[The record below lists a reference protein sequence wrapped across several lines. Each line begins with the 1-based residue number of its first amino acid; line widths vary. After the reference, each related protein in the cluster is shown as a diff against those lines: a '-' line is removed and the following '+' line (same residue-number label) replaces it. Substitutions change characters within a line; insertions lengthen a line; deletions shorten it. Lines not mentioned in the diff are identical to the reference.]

1 MTERPTRAMWFAPVR
16 TTVAHRLNASDFH
29 SDYEKGKTIM
39 SITTILLIILV
50 LILIGALPTW
60 GYSSSWGYA
69 PSGVLGAIVIIML
82 VLLLLGRI

>member
-1 MTERPTRAMWFAPVR
+1 MVVYAGASNPVM
-16 TTVAHRLNASDFH
+16 HRLRRWGVSFRPQ
-29 SDYEKGKTIM
+29 EGKTNM

-60 GYSSSWGYA
+60 PYSSSWGYT
-69 PSGVLGAIVIIML
+69 PSGILGAIVIVML

>member
-1 MTERPTRAMWFAPVR
+1 MPMAARPANWRWWFVPAPTSAISIPTAR
-16 TTVAHRLNASDFH
+16 REN
-29 SDYEKGKTIM
+29 M

-60 GYSSSWGYA
+60 PYSSAWGYT
-69 PSGVLGAIVIIML
+69 PSGVLGAIVIVML